1 MPSQDNRPSGANRPL
16 RARRIALLSIFL
28 AYALVVGLIER
39 MIPLGAL
46 IPGVPGIRLG
56 LANIVILVALYIFPM
71 AESFMLMLLKSVLTS
86 LLAGSPVSMFYSI
99 TGSVLAFLGMLLLI
113 RLFKE
118 RVSPIGVSV
127 AGAALHNTGQILA
140 AGMLMQ
146 TTVVFALLPY
156 LLLVA
161 VTTGTL
167 TGFAG
172 KMVLKRWLR

>member
-1 MPSQDNRPSGANRPL
+1 
-16 RARRIALLSIFL
+16 
-28 AYALVVGLIER
+28 
-39 MIPLGAL
+39 
-46 IPGVPGIRLG
+46 
-56 LANIVILVALYIFPM
+56 M